1 MKIRI
6 EIDDNLKEEEIIIRC
21 SELNDSIKK
30 IQQNIMETSKK
41 TNIVFY
47 KENIEYYLP
56 LDSILFFET
65 SGNGIDAHTI
75 NDIYRIKNKLY
86 ELEEILSNNFI
97 RISKS
102 TILNTNHI
110 YSINKNLTSSSIVQ
124 FNKTHKQV
132 YVSRGYYKAMRQ
144 RLDERRNYES

>member
-1 MKIRI
+1 VKIRI